1 MIRRNFLKVSSAVAI
16 SAVMIP
22 SSLSAIN
29 FRKTKVKAWSIP
41 NDMKVSGIDLKGTN
55 AAIKEIF
62 GTTKTIDGS
71 IKMKAPKVAENGAII
86 PISVSTKLNAK
97 TVALF
102 QTANTEPLIA
112 IFDIHEKSIPD
123 YTLRIRMQKT
133 ATVTAVVQTT
143 DGKLYRAGKDVTV
156 TLGGCGG

>member
-1 MIRRNFLKVSSAVAI
+1 MKRRNFLKVGSALAV

-22 SSLSAIN
+22 ASLSAIN
-29 FRKTKVKAWSIP
+29 FRKTKAKAWSIP
-41 NDMKVSGIDLKGTN
+41 NDMKVAGIDLKGTN

-62 GTTKTIDGS
+62 GTDKTIDGS

-86 PISVSTKLNAK
+86 PITVSTKLKAK
-97 TVALF
+97 TIALL
-102 QTANTEPLIA
+102 QSANTEPLIA
-112 IFDIHEKSIPD
+112 VFDVHERSIPD

-143 DGKLYRAGKDVTV
+143 DGKLYRFGKDVTV

>member
-1 MIRRNFLKVSSAVAI
+1 MKRRNFLKVGSALAV

-22 SSLSAIN
+22 ASLSAIN
-29 FRKTKVKAWSIP
+29 FRKTKAKAWSIP
-41 NDMKVSGIDLKGTN
+41 NDMKVAGIDLKGTN

-62 GTTKTIDGS
+62 GTDKTIDGS

-86 PISVSTKLNAK
+86 PITLSTKLKAK
-97 TVALF
+97 TIALL
-102 QTANTEPLIA
+102 QSANTEPLIA
-112 IFDIHEKSIPD
+112 VFDVHERSIPD

-143 DGKLYRAGKDVTV
+143 DGKLYRFGKDVTV